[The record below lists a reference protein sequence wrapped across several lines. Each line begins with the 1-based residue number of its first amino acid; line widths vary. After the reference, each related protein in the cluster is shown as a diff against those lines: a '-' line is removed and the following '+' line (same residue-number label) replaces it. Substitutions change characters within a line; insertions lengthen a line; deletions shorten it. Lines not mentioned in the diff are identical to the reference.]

1 MRIHK
6 KPYSKGLKAFLVSFE
21 VGEIRDYPEEF
32 DLESLR
38 STSRILGYDYGCKFS
53 FKKIGGVRKVK
64 RIA

>member
-1 MRIHK
+1 MSRI
-6 KPYSKGLKAFLVSFE
+6 YSKGLKAFLVSFE

-38 STSRILGYDYGCKFS
+38 STGNLLYRCYGCKFS
-53 FKKIGGVRKVK
+53 FKKINGVRKVK